1 MKQEK
6 GRREETFMN
15 TLVRQVFSVTSR
27 NCRTTVEGTIQRT
40 TEALDLRLF
49 RISNMKSL
57 QNKQPN
63 FIKLSELKFLT
74 ISVLGESVKFCLEC
88 DKC

>member
-1 MKQEK
+1 MV
-6 GRREETFMN
+6 R
-15 TLVRQVFSVTSR
+15 LVFGPYTQVFSVTSK
-27 NCRTTVEGTIQRT
+27 NCRTTVEGTIQRIA
-40 TEALDLRLF
+40 EALDLRLLQ
-49 RISNMKSL
+49 ISNVESL

-74 ISVLGESVKFCLEC
+74 ITVLGESVKFCLEC